1 MKLTNRTTPQARN
14 YQCDKCKVIT
24 CHKDM
29 SDEKICW
36 DCFDKICWDCFDKK
50 QPISKGGKE

>member
-14 YQCDKCKVIT
+14 YQCDKCKRIY

-29 SDEKICW
+29 YDNNLCYSCW
-36 DCFDKICWDCFDKK
+36 DK
-50 QPISKGGKE
+50 QKEEDD

>member
-14 YQCDKCKVIT
+14 YQCDKCKKIR

-29 SDEKICW
+29 YNEKLCYSCW
-36 DCFDKICWDCFDKK
+36 D
-50 QPISKGGKE
+50 KENLED

>member
-14 YQCDKCKVIT
+14 YQCDKCKAIC

-29 SDEKICW
+29 ESDSLCYSCW
-36 DCFDKICWDCFDKK
+36 GTEDVETEDEVKK
-50 QPISKGGKE
+50 NE